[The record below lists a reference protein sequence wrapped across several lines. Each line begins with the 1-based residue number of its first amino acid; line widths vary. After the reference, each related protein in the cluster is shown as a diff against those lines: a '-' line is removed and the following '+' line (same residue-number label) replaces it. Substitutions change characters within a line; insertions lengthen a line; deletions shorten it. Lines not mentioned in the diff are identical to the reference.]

1 MTLTDLRYLVTL
13 ARLRHFGRAA
23 EACHISQP
31 TLSVAIKKL
40 EAELGVS
47 VFERHRH
54 ELFLTAEGEA
64 IVRQAE
70 RVLEEADALTLL
82 ARDSVDEFRRPL
94 RLGAI
99 FTIGPYLFPT
109 LVQRLRAQGSGLA
122 LYLEENYTH
131 VLIDALSTGRL
142 DAILIA
148 TPLNAP
154 DTETL
159 ELFSEDFDLLLP
171 ADHPW
176 QAQPAIPPGNL
187 ANESLL
193 LLGEGHCF
201 RDQVL
206 EACGSPPGPS
216 ELAPGSSLETL
227 RHMVASHLG
236 LTLVPASAAPYLT
249 RFDASVVTRP
259 LSPAPHRT
267 VRVCWRRR
275 FPRRRALQAL
285 LAALKTVDLPGTQ
298 VCTP

>member
-1 MTLTDLRYLVTL
+1 MTLTDLRYLITL

-31 TLSVAIKKL
+31 TLSIAIKKL
-40 EAELGVS
+40 ETELGVT

-54 ELFLTAEGEA
+54 ELFVTAEGET

-82 ARDSVDEFRRPL
+82 ARDSADEFRRPL

-99 FTIGPYLFPT
+99 FTIGPYLFPS

-131 VLIDALSTGRL
+131 VLTDALASGRL

-148 TPLNAP
+148 TPLSAP
-154 DTETL
+154 DTEAL
-159 ELFSEDFDLLLP
+159 DLFSEDFQLLLP
-171 ADHPW
+171 TDHAW
-176 QAQPAIPPGNL
+176 QAQPTIPPGDL
-187 ANESLL
+187 VDAPLL

-206 EACGSPPGPS
+206 EACGSRPAAG

-249 RFDASVVTRP
+249 RFDASVITRP
-259 LSPAPHRT
+259 LQPAPHRT

-285 LAALKTVDLPGTQ
+285 LAALKALELPGTQ
-298 VCTP
+298 PAIP